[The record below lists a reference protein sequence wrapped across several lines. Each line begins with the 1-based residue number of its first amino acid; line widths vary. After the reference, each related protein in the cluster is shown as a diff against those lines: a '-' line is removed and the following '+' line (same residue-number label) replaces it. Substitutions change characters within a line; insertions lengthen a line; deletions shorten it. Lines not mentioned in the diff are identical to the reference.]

1 MKLSLVSIEKAGPIR
16 VAAEG
21 LVTADDFDSEA
32 ANPLGSLLGETWSN
46 NNVLL
51 DLSRV
56 TYIDSSA
63 IGWLISCHRGF
74 KAGGGRFIV
83 HSIQPAVKQILDML
97 RIGQVVSLAED
108 EAAARALLN
117 GAAT

>member
-1 MKLSLVSIEKAGPIR
+1 MVSIEKGGVIR

-21 LVTADDFDSEA
+21 EVTADDFEDPND
-32 ANPLGSLLGETWSN
+32 NPLGKLLGTTWSN

-63 IGWLISCHRGF
+63 IGWLISCSRAF
-74 KAGGGRFIV
+74 KAGGGRFV
-83 HSIQPAVKQILDML
+83 AHSVQPAVKQILDML
-97 RIGQVVSLAED
+97 RIGQVVPLAPD
-108 EAAARALLN
+108 ETAARALLN
-117 GAAT
+117 GAPT